1 MASAAQR
8 RADWARDEDIAAFAV
23 LDRRLSAVSTA
34 PIGVAFSG
42 GGDSL
47 MALKATK
54 AWADR
59 HGRSVIAL
67 HVDHRLQSASAG
79 WASAARQAADRLE
92 VRFLALSWD
101 GAKPSTGLAAAAR
114 EARHRLIAD
123 AARRA
128 GVRAL
133 VIGHTADDQI
143 EAELMRAAGHRMGDL
158 RAWSPSPVWPEGRGL
173 FHVRPLLGLRRT
185 DIRERLAAE
194 GETWIDDPMNQDLRS
209 PRARARLDAALMDA
223 APIDGARPSADDAG
237 LSQLAANAL
246 VGEGGDIHID
256 RKVLRAAPRA
266 LVRRLVGAAAVC
278 AGGQARPTRGDR
290 LDALADRLCGGE
302 PIAATLSGAKVLA
315 SIEVVFAR
323 DAGEASRGGLAPLD
337 LGAGQTGV
345 WDGRFE
351 ITAHE
356 PAIVTRLAGNAA
368 GLDSRQTAQLKTLP
382 ASVRPGLPV
391 MVASDGQRLCP
402 ILAKGERFEVRL
414 LVAERLAAACGVISK
429 EPAT

>member
-8 RADWARDEDIAAFAV
+8 AGATDGDCDAVFDI
-23 LDRRLSAVSTA
+23 LDRRLNPESSAPV
-34 PIGVAFSG
+34 GVAFSG

-59 HGRSVIAL
+59 HGRSVIAF

-79 WASAARQAADRLE
+79 WAGAARQAADRLD
-92 VRFLALSWD
+92 VRFSALSWE
-101 GAKPSTGLAAAAR
+101 GAKPSTGIVAAAR

-128 GVRAL
+128 GVRVL

-173 FHVRPLLGLRRT
+173 FHIRPLLGLRRAA
-185 DIRERLAAE
+185 IRERLSAD

-209 PRARARLDAALMDA
+209 PRARARLDAALME
-223 APIDGARPSADDAG
+223 GARPVADDTS
-237 LSQLAANAL
+237 LSQLAARAV
-246 VGEGGDIHID
+246 VGKGGDIRID
-256 RKVLRAAPRA
+256 REALKAAPRV
-266 LVRRLVGAAAVC
+266 LIRWLVGAAAAC
-278 AGGQARPTRGDR
+278 AGGQARPARGDR

-302 PIAATLSGAKVLA
+302 TIAAALSGAKVLA
-315 SIEVVFAR
+315 SSEVVFVR
-323 DAGEASRGGLAPLD
+323 DAGEIARGGLAPLD

-351 ITAHE
+351 ITARE
-356 PAIVTRLAGNAA
+356 PAIVTRLAGHAA
-368 GLDSRQTAQLKTLP
+368 ALDSGQAAKLKTLP
-382 ASVRPGLPV
+382 ASVRPGLPA
-391 MVASDGQRLCP
+391 MVASDGRRLCP
-402 ILAKGERFEVRL
+402 ILAEDDRFEVRL
-414 LVAERLAAACGVISK
+414 LVAERLSAACGVISK
-429 EPAT
+429 EPAA

>member
-1 MASAAQR
+1 M
-8 RADWARDEDIAAFAV
+8 
-23 LDRRLSAVSTA
+23 STA

-54 AWADR
+54 AWANR
-59 HGRSVIAL
+59 HGRPVIAF

-79 WASAARQAADRLE
+79 WASAARQAADRLD
-92 VRFLALSWD
+92 VRFVALSWE
-101 GAKPSTGLAAAAR
+101 GAKPATGLAASAR

-123 AARRA
+123 AARQA

-173 FHVRPLLGLRRT
+173 FHVRPLLGLRRA

-209 PRARARLDAALMDA
+209 PRARARLDAALMD
-223 APIDGARPSADDAG
+223 GARLGGDDDG
-237 LSQLAANAL
+237 LSQLAAEAV
-246 VGEGGDIHID
+246 VGEGGDIRID
-256 RKVLRAAPRA
+256 REALRAAPRV

-278 AGGQARPTRGDR
+278 AGGQARLARGDR

-302 PIAATLSGAKVLA
+302 TIAATLSGAKVLA
-315 SIEVVFAR
+315 SSEVVFAR
-323 DAGEASRGGLAPLD
+323 DAGESARGGLAPLN
-337 LGAGQTGV
+337 LGAGQAGV

-356 PAIVTRLAGNAA
+356 PAMVTRLAGHAA
-368 GLDSRQTAQLKTLP
+368 ALDSGQAARLKALP

-391 MVASDGQRLCP
+391 MVASDGRALCP
-402 ILAKGERFEVRL
+402 ILAEDQRFEVRL

>member
-8 RADWARDEDIAAFAV
+8 RSDWARDEDNAAFAV
-23 LDRRLSAVSTA
+23 LDRRLSVLSTA

-54 AWADR
+54 AWAGR
-59 HGRSVIAL
+59 HGRSVIAF

-79 WASAARQAADRLE
+79 WASAARRGADRLG
-92 VRFLALSWD
+92 VRFVALSWE
-101 GAKPSTGLAAAAR
+101 GVKPLTGLAAAAR

-123 AARRA
+123 AARQA

-143 EAELMRAAGHRMGDL
+143 EAELMRATGHRMGDL
-158 RAWSPSPVWPEGRGL
+158 RAWSPSPVWPQGRGL
-173 FHVRPLLGLRRT
+173 FHLRPLLGLRRAA
-185 DIRERLAAE
+185 IRERLAAE
-194 GETWIDDPMNQDLRS
+194 GETWIEDPMNQDLRS
-209 PRARARLDAALMDA
+209 PRARARLDAALMD
-223 APIDGARPSADDAG
+223 GARLGGDDDG
-237 LSQLAANAL
+237 LSQLAAEA
-246 VGEGGDIHID
+246 VAGEGGDIRVD
-256 RKVLRAAPRA
+256 REALRAAPRV

-278 AGGQARPTRGDR
+278 AGGQARPARGDR
-290 LDALADRLCGGE
+290 LDALADRLHGAETFAG
-302 PIAATLSGAKVLA
+302 ALSGAKVLA
-315 SIEVVFAR
+315 SSEVVFVR
-323 DAGEASRGGLAPLD
+323 DAGEAARGGLAPLD
-337 LGAGQTGV
+337 LATGETSV

-356 PAIVTRLAGNAA
+356 PAVVTRLAGQATA
-368 GLDSRQTAQLKTLP
+368 LGSRQTARLKTLP

-391 MVASDGQRLCP
+391 MVASDGQPLCP
-402 ILAKGERFEVRL
+402 ILAEDQRFEVRL
-414 LVAERLAAACGVISK
+414 LVAERFAAACGVISK